1 MKGPISKEVSI
12 AIKGGLG
19 RKLVK
24 AVLLI
29 RKTGGSPSIVI
40 QTADTTIF
48 YQSATVLNKKIR
60 GKGINQQNS
69 IFER

>member
-19 RKLVK
+19 RKLIR
-24 AVLLI
+24 AVLLL
-29 RKTGGSPSIVI
+29 RKMEGSPSIVI
-40 QTADTTIF
+40 QTADTRTF

-60 GKGINQQNS
+60 G
-69 IFER
+69 ERIKKVTS